1 MENFAVTES
10 QRGVRDAN
18 RLKKRKKIT
27 HSLRYDCPDG
37 RLSSI
42 ILHVVYPLIRQ
53 SYDRYKLYIPD
64 VVVCV
69 KWKRMVGPDMGRECR
84 TFWAD
89 VSKKSVKS
97 VALYRLT
104 ESCPA
109 GYNNL
114 NMTLG
119 ETGGNEDVKGT
130 DRG

>member
-1 MENFAVTES
+1 MGNFAVTES

-64 VVVCV
+64 VVGEV
-69 KWKRMVGPDMGRECR
+69 KWK
-84 TFWAD
+84 
-89 VSKKSVKS
+89 
-97 VALYRLT
+97 
-104 ESCPA
+104 
-109 GYNNL
+109 
-114 NMTLG
+114 
-119 ETGGNEDVKGT
+119 
-130 DRG
+130 

>member
-27 HSLRYDCPDG
+27 HSLRYDRPDG

-64 VVVCV
+64 VVGEV
-69 KWKRMVGPDMGRECR
+69 KWK
-84 TFWAD
+84 
-89 VSKKSVKS
+89 
-97 VALYRLT
+97 
-104 ESCPA
+104 
-109 GYNNL
+109 
-114 NMTLG
+114 
-119 ETGGNEDVKGT
+119 
-130 DRG
+130 